1 MDVIEKELT
10 IKGFIVTSYKPK
22 FVEGIKELS
31 QWIEEVRKQFSYSFL
46 HPIQVMIKKKSLIL
60 PLEKK
65 FMITQFR
72 SSQQMCSLKKG
83 VLRNFVK
90 FTGKHLH
97 QSLFFNRVAGLRPA
111 TLLKKRPWRRC
122 FPVNFT
128 KFLRIPFSQ
137 NTSGRLLLIVV
148 FNILS
153 NVHDEDFLRKYSHH
167 TCLKGS

>member
-1 MDVIEKELT
+1 
-10 IKGFIVTSYKPK
+10 
-22 FVEGIKELS
+22 
-31 QWIEEVRKQFSYSFL
+31 
-46 HPIQVMIKKKSLIL
+46 
-60 PLEKK
+60 
-65 FMITQFR
+65 
-72 SSQQMCSLKKG
+72 MCSLKKG

-148 FNILS
+148 FKILS
-153 NVHDEDFLRKYSHH
+153 NVHDGDFLRKYSHH
-167 TCLKGS
+167 TCLKGSYIRLWIVVGFNISQRAPLYLYLKHVRRWLFRF